1 LRQVKRR
8 PRIIN
13 RGGAQRRHV
22 STLSAT
28 DLDTKALT
36 AWLTRPELLRVL
48 EGCNPKAANFVLRFG
63 Q

>member
-13 RGGAQRRHV
+13 RGGAQQHHV

-36 AWLTRPELLRVL
+36 AGLTRPELLRVL
-48 EGCNPKAANFVLRFG
+48 ECRNPKAANFVLRFG